1 MRPRIVSLLPSAT
14 ELVCALGLREQL
26 VGISHECDYPPGVE
40 QLPRVTSTRIAHSA
54 DSLSIDRQVRAE
66 LAKVSA
72 LYQVD
77 GELLAT
83 LAPDLL
89 VTQALCDVCA
99 VSASDV
105 ASVAGALPR
114 VAQVF
119 NLQPTRLHDILE
131 NVSALGVAAG
141 VPERAAAVRA
151 QMEQRIGRVT
161 ARSAAIPP
169 AAHPRVAMLEWL
181 DPLFDAGHW
190 NPELVELAGG
200 VPVLGRIGQ
209 PSTTI
214 ELSALHAA
222 APDLIFIACCGF
234 NPERTLQDVAR
245 LSAND
250 EWHALTA
257 VQAGRVWVVDGNA
270 YFNRPGPRIVDS
282 LELLAHVLHP
292 SVHPVPAGITPAVQI
307 CAGSRLART
316 SAAR

>member
-1 MRPRIVSLLPSAT
+1 MLPRIVSLLPSAT

-26 VGISHECDYPPGVE
+26 VGVSHECDYPPGVE
-40 QLPRVTSTRIAHSA
+40 ELPRVTSTHIAHSA
-54 DSLSIDRQVRAE
+54 DSLSIDRQVSEE

-77 GELLAT
+77 GALLAT
-83 LAPDLL
+83 LLPDLL

-105 ASVAGALPR
+105 EAVACALPR

-131 NVSALGVAAG
+131 NVTALGAAAG

-151 QMEQRIGRVT
+151 QMEQRIAKVA
-161 ARSAAIPP
+161 ARTAAIPV
-169 AAHPRVAMLEWL
+169 AARPRVVMLEWL
-181 DPLFDAGHW
+181 EPFFDAGHW

-200 VPVLGRIGQ
+200 VPVLGRLGQ
-209 PSTTI
+209 PSTT
-214 ELSALHAA
+214 LDWSALRAA

-234 NPERTLQDVAR
+234 NIDRTLQDVAR
-245 LSAND
+245 LNVND
-250 EWHALTA
+250 AWRELSA
-257 VQAGRVWVVDGNA
+257 VQAGRVWVADGNA

-292 SVHPVPAGITPAVQI
+292 TVHPLSAGITPAVRI
-307 CAGSRLART
+307 LAST
-316 SAAR
+316 QAPSSTWV